1 MLSELDPSYHVA
13 IWVEA
18 VKPLGPIAYILK
30 TRVALLRDLGSCL
43 SPFNAFLFLQGLE
56 SLPLPMERHC
66 QNAQAVAN
74 FLGQREGITK
84 VHYPSFSGGE
94 ERRRPDTYYMGGKYY
109 EALVGFEL
117 TGGREAGRKFIDVLQ
132 LVYHVANIGDSRT
145 LAVHPSATTQSWLLA
160 KE

>member
-13 IWVEA
+13 IWVKA

-56 SLPLPMERHC
+56 SLPLRMERHC

-94 ERRRPDTYYMGGKYY
+94 ERRRADT
-109 EALVGFEL
+109 
-117 TGGREAGRKFIDVLQ
+117 
-132 LVYHVANIGDSRT
+132 
-145 LAVHPSATTQSWLLA
+145 
-160 KE
+160 